1 MTTAI
6 SLKEEV
12 ISVLDQLPQDRL
24 AEVLDFA
31 LFIKARVQRTATQ
44 QRMLARP
51 ETIPRND
58 LMALTGI
65 VSWGGD
71 AVEDAERLYDGND

>member
-1 MTTAI
+1 MTTAT

-12 ISVLDQLPQDRL
+12 ISVLDQLPADRL

-31 LFIKARVQRTATQ
+31 LFVKARAQRSTQ
-44 QRMLARP
+44 YRTFVRP
-51 ETIPRND
+51 EAVPRSD
-58 LMALTGI
+58 LMALKGI